1 MVWRDQIWR
10 GISIVQKHI
19 QHIHIPA
26 QTIQSPKMCS
36 ACNDLNP
43 AHCLHILIMPYF
55 RCGCYFQL
63 SINSVIKIF
72 ERSKCGIEYHLEFR
86 FIRDA
91 LQTQTYSCFMPK
103 KTRIIIQRCNGIWYQ
118 AIVENHDDSNSCYS
132 MRLLCRAE
140 NEFVHDGIVTWS

>member
-86 FIRDA
+86 FVRDSK
-91 LQTQTYSCFMPK
+91 LKLIHVSCQK
-103 KTRIIIQRCNGIWYQ
+103 KPESSFNDAMVYDTKLLWRTMMTRIVVIQWDYF
-118 AIVENHDDSNSCYS
+118 
-132 MRLLCRAE
+132 AE
-140 NEFVHDGIVTWS
+140 RRMSLYMMV